1 MDPIK
6 IIQKVITDNNLNVA
20 QLAKAIEVHP
30 TIFYE
35 INSKKVHRISAQLAK
50 KINKKFPQYSLDY
63 LLTGKEEYK
72 LPLPTFDELWDAPG
86 NCGIASIHGGDKLA
100 IRVNNDYIV
109 EGLPYVV
116 QLKDGVRIIRHVY
129 SLEDSLK
136 LTSDDNV
143 YPEMEVPR
151 SDVENLYRIVA
162 QVRM

>member
-1 MDPIK
+1 MTAIDV
-6 IIQKVITDNNLNVA
+6 IQKVITDNNLNVA

-30 TIFYE
+30 TLFYE
-35 INSKKVHRISAQLAK
+35 INSGKVHELSAQLAK
-50 KINKKFPQYSLDY
+50 KINEKFPQYSLDY

-72 LPLPTFDELWDAPG
+72 LPLPSFDELWNAPD
-86 NCGIASIHGGDKLA
+86 NCGISSIHGGDKLA

-116 QLKDGVRIIRHVY
+116 QLKDGVRVIRHVY
-129 SLEDSLK
+129 SLEDCLR

-143 YPEMEVPR
+143 YPDMDVPR
-151 SDVENLYRIVA
+151 CDIDALYRIVA